1 MRKRNKRIEQDKV
14 ARSAFCW
21 NDSEK
26 RGRKRYGKS
35 KQKDIDLDIT
45 VVQIKLL
52 VKGSRNYIT
61 INCPVG
67 QVIEFTDYLN
77 ANKAVVHTKREKEMM
92 ENRYYVFDDIVK
104 ENGNGGA

>member
-1 MRKRNKRIEQDKV
+1 MAKVNK
-14 ARSAFCW
+14 
-21 NDSEK
+21 
-26 RGRKRYGKS
+26 
-35 KQKDIDLDIT
+35 KDIDLDIT

-104 ENGNGGA
+104 KKTVMVGLNDIKYMEIPYFMDAGGKFEVKILTIS